1 MRMETGSKK
10 LVQLNRSKFR
20 RSFCLNFIDKKNV
33 RGAGMDRIRQDAYFF
48 VNKRLKNPSED
59 TRITPY
65 RGHPVFTAQHAT
77 ATCCR
82 KCLWK
87 WHRIPEFKVLD
98 EEDISRVVGII
109 MSWIRNEMN
118 YSR

>member
-1 MRMETGSKK
+1 MRMETGSNK

-20 RSFCLNFIDKKNV
+20 RSFCLNYIDKQNV
-33 RGAGMDRIRQDAYFF
+33 RETGLDRIMADAYSF
-48 VNKRLKNPSED
+48 VNQRLKNPSND

-65 RGHPVFTAQHAT
+65 RGHPVFIAQHAT

-98 EEDISRVVGII
+98 EDDINRVVGII

-118 YSR
+118 YLR